1 MEQPTLVP
9 DQGEVTVECVK
20 PLATGRFLLVLRA
33 TSEQSFCPRCHRL
46 SFQVHSHYVRRL
58 SDLPWQGLPVS
69 IQLHVRRFFCCEK
82 DCQQKVFTERLPHT
96 VERYARRTCRLSKT
110 IRQMTMALGGE
121 GGSRLAQ
128 QLGIIASGDTFL
140 RELRHQG
147 LVINDHG
154 PRVLGVD
161 DWAWRKGQRYGTI
174 LCDLEQHK
182 VIDLLPVRS
191 EASTEEWIRQHPGI
205 EIVSRDR
212 ACLYAE
218 AATKAAPQAIQV
230 ADRWHLLHNL
240 TETLADV
247 LSPHHRLLLE
257 VSKTMEPT
265 SVVKDSPDPSKDETF
280 PPTRSRRNQ
289 ERKKENR
296 ERRLESYSA
305 AMEML
310 HHGVTQTEV
319 ARRCKLGVRT
329 VRRWQRAQDFPERK
343 VSHRKSGVDAYAEY
357 LHQRWNDGCH
367 NAARLWRELCQRG
380 YTGQAAN
387 VKIWIRRHCRV
398 PRVSGDTAGTQ
409 AAINT
414 PTRAS
419 PRHTAWWI
427 LKEPECAKT
436 YLDELYRRS
445 PQIAQ
450 CAKLA
455 REFCQIIRTRDVNA
469 WMIWREEVKT
479 SLLAGFAKG
488 LCRDEAAFMAAL
500 QQPWSNGQV
509 EGQNHRLKLIKRSMY
524 GRANFDLLRLRVIAA
539 A

>member
-1 MEQPTLVP
+1 MKQSFLVP
-9 DQGEVTVECVK
+9 DSEEVTVESVRS
-20 PLATGRFLLVLRA
+20 LADGQFLMVLRA
-33 TSEQSFCPRCHRL
+33 APGEGFCPRCHRL
-46 SFQVHSHYVRRL
+46 SFHVHSHYLRHL
-58 SDLPWQGLPVS
+58 SDLPWEGIPVQ
-69 IQLHVRRFFCCEK
+69 IQLHVRRFFCRTEGCE
-82 DCQQKVFTERLPHT
+82 QVIFTERLPRT
-96 VERYARRTCRLSKT
+96 VLRYARRTCRLSKT
-110 IRQMTMALGGE
+110 IRQITMALGGE
-121 GGSRLAQ
+121 GGSRLAH
-128 QLGIIASGDTFL
+128 QLGINASGDTFL
-140 RELRHQG
+140 RELRQQG
-147 LVINDHG
+147 LVISDHG

-182 VIDLLPVRS
+182 VIDLLPLRS

-218 AATKAAPQAIQV
+218 AATKAAPEAIQV

-240 TETLADV
+240 SETLADV
-247 LSPHHRLLLE
+247 LTPHHRLLTE
-257 VSKTMEPT
+257 VSKAMNTTPAAKSDPEPT
-265 SVVKDSPDPSKDETF
+265 EAETLL
-280 PPTRSRRNQ
+280 PTRSRRNQ
-289 ERKKENR
+289 QRKKENR
-296 ERRLESYSA
+296 EQRLASYSA

-310 HHGVTQTEV
+310 HQGMPQTEV

-329 VRRWQRAQDFPERK
+329 IRRWQRAQYFPERK
-343 VSHRKSGVDAYAEY
+343 VAHRKSGVDAHAEY

-380 YTGQAAN
+380 YTGQTAS
-387 VKIWIRRHCRV
+387 VRIWIRRHCRV
-398 PRVSGDTAGTQ
+398 PQTRGDTAGVQTEIKT
-409 AAINT
+409 AI
-414 PTRAS
+414 RAS

-445 PQIAQ
+445 AQIAQ

-455 REFCQIIRTRDVNA
+455 REFCQIIRNRDVNA
-469 WMIWREEVKT
+469 WMHWREEVKT
-479 SLLAGFAKG
+479 SMLAGFAKG

-524 GRANFDLLRLRVIAA
+524 GRAKFDLLRLRVVTAA
-539 A
+539 